1 MILSTASHK
10 YDPGIHLLTSSTDS
24 GDRVLQETTL
34 VGNNK
39 VAMEYEY
46 DHDVI
51 LRHTRQTEKGIITQ
65 KNKLSVAM
73 VFQGNPIWL
82 LALEPNYVEKIFMVD
97 FSSFSQL
104 AKYLTDKDL
113 DFTLYNS
120 LVSYLGRTSFIFKP
134 PPKDIIHLISGDV
147 LFLND
152 KASKLR
158 IKNSFT
164 AQMFIANTE
173 EHYQPRHLNLN
184 N

>member
-1 MILSTASHK
+1 MLNK
-10 YDPGIHLLTSSTDS
+10 
-24 GDRVLQETTL
+24 TTV
-34 VGNNK
+34 VGENNVVIK
-39 VAMEYEY
+39 DEY
-46 DHDVI
+46 DYAVNS
-51 LRHTRQTEKGIITQ
+51 RQKRQTEKGIIPR
-65 KNKLSVAM
+65 KRKLSVAM

-184 N
+184 D

>member
-1 MILSTASHK
+1 MSFNTTSHK
-10 YDPGIHLLTSSTDS
+10 HNPGIQLIPSSTYS
-24 GDRVLQETTL
+24 GDHVLQATTL
-34 VGNNK
+34 VGEDK

-51 LRHTRQTEKGIITQ
+51 VRHTRQTEKGIITQ
-65 KNKLSVAM
+65 KKKLSVAM

-147 LFLND
+147 NFLND

-158 IKNSFT
+158 IKISFT
-164 AQMFIANTE
+164 AQMFIANTA
-173 EHYQPRHLNLN
+173 EHYQPRPLVLNG
-184 N
+184 